1 MTFYRENS
9 AVLQTIRACLPKVN
23 GWENP
28 SVRLLLIAGH
38 KAKWPERGQTYSN
51 SDLRV
56 NKNW

>member
-28 SVRLLLIAGH
+28 SVRLLLIAGT
-38 KAKWPERGQTYSN
+38 KPSGRNAAKHTAT
-51 SDLRV
+51 LI
-56 NKNW
+56 